1 MSTKTKAE
9 LAEAVLRH
17 LTVIDATESPDSD
30 DEAHVIAAYEDK
42 FQEIRAHGVN
52 LTYWKRDTIPGEVF
66 LILRDLVALEVMPA
80 FGQLINA
87 ADKEASEQIIFK
99 RLRRHV
105 STQSSGLPVRA
116 TYF

>member
-9 LAEAVLRH
+9 LAESVLRH
-17 LTVIDATESPDSD
+17 LTIIDATESPDSD
-30 DEAHVIAAYEDK
+30 DEALVVSAYENK

-52 LTYWKRDTIPGEVF
+52 LTYWKRDSIPAEVF
-66 LILRDLVALEVMPA
+66 LILRDLIALEVMPA
-80 FGQLINA
+80 FGQPITA
-87 ADKEASEQIIFK
+87 ADKEASEQIILK

>member
-17 LTVIDATESPDSD
+17 LTVIDATEDPDAD
-30 DEAHVIAAYEDK
+30 DEALVVAAYDDK

-66 LILRDLVALEVMPA
+66 LIMRDLIALEVMPA
-80 FGQLINA
+80 FGQPIA
-87 ADKEASEQIIFK
+87 AAEKEGQEQIIFK

-105 STQSSGLPVRA
+105 STQSSGRQVEA
-116 TYF
+116 DYF

>member
-1 MSTKTKAE
+1 MSVRTKAE
-9 LAEAVLRH
+9 LATAVVRH

-30 DEAHVIAAYEDK
+30 DEAHVIEAYENK

-52 LTYWKRDTIPGEVF
+52 LTYWKRDTIPAEVF
-66 LILRDLVALEVMPA
+66 LILRDLIALEVMPA
-80 FGQLINA
+80 FGQQMSA
-87 ADKEASEQIIFK
+87 ADKETAEQIILK

-116 TYF
+116 VFY